1 MRDALLFLVSS
12 LVALSPATAAQGLRG
27 SAPQAATPKLEPLVQ
42 RYLQW
47 RGGTAFAA
55 MKTLRINSTVETG
68 GLSGSVREW
77 LDESGR
83 TREDSDFAVT
93 KQVAVRTPLHGWN
106 KDDGLVSPVGHFDVA
121 DTQHDLQVQFGDALR
136 PGSNAAV
143 TRLSDEDVDGGRY
156 AIVRVAFAANDFV
169 DLLLDPATGA
179 LHGTRTHRDGR
190 TTFTRLGD
198 WRVVDGVRLPFLRE
212 SYRANGKLDSTVK
225 VTAARVNERFAESL
239 FDRPEAETSLHW
251 AGAGSTGPLPFNL
264 LNGNRIYIPSTVNGA
279 PVEVLLDSGA
289 ETTILDKSF
298 AQRIGS
304 KSVGSVTAVGTGGE
318 DQAGLANDVTIT
330 IGNMTLDAGTVGV
343 LDLSGVSKRIG
354 VPLPVI
360 LGRQVFLQSIVDLD
374 LSGPTI
380 AFIDPAAFT
389 PPANAV
395 EVPLEP
401 LNGLRTVPVSVE
413 GRPAVPMTFDLGN
426 GGYMF
431 LEHVYWQ
438 HNRLLDGRPSSTR
451 SSGAIGGENINRV
464 ATLKS
469 VRFAG
474 TTFRDVPA
482 QFNTADVETDSDRQA
497 GNVGLPLLG
506 RFRLLIDFP
515 HNRLFAIPLT
525 DRVARPFERDRA
537 GLRVVRDGNRLDVTY
552 VAERSP
558 ASAAGWAKGDAIV
571 AIDGKPVGP
580 QTPLGPAGGLISA
593 PAGTTVVLTMADGS
607 KRRLTLANYF

>member
-1 MRDALLFLVSS
+1 MRNALVFLVSS
-12 LVALSPATAAQGLRG
+12 LIAVSPATAARTAGN
-27 SAPQAATPKLEPLVQ
+27 SAPKAATLKLEPLVQ

-47 RGGTAFAA
+47 RGGTAFAG
-55 MKTLRINSTVETG
+55 MKTLRIDSKVETG
-68 GLSGSVREW
+68 GLSGSAREW
-77 LDESGR
+77 LDSSGR
-83 TREDSDFAVT
+83 FREDSNFSVT
-93 KQVAVRTPLHGWN
+93 KQVVVRTPLHGWN
-106 KDDGLVSPVGHFDVA
+106 EDDGLVSPVGHFDVA
-121 DTQHDLQVQFGDALR
+121 DAQHDLQVQFGDALR
-136 PGSNAAV
+136 RGSKAAV
-143 TRLSDEDVDGGRY
+143 TRLPDEQVDGGRY
-156 AIVRVAFAANDFV
+156 AIVRIAFAANDYI

-190 TTFTRLGD
+190 TTFTRLSD
-198 WRVVDGVRLPFLRE
+198 WRMVDKVRIPFLRE
-212 SYRANGKLDSTVK
+212 SYRANGKLNSTVK
-225 VTAARVNERFAESL
+225 VTDATINAQFADSL
-239 FDRPEAETSLHW
+239 FDRPEAEKSLHW
-251 AGAGSTGPLPFNL
+251 ADAGSTGPLPFNL
-264 LNGNRIYIPSTVNGA
+264 LNGNRIYIPATVNGT

-298 AQRIGS
+298 AKRIGS

-330 IGNMTLDAGTVGV
+330 IGNMTLNAGTVGV

-360 LGRQVFLQSIVDLD
+360 LGREVFLQSIVDLD

-380 AFIDPAAFT
+380 AFIDPAGFT

-401 LNGLRTVPVSVE
+401 LNGLRTVPVSIE

-431 LEHVYWQ
+431 LEHAFWQ
-438 HNRLLDGRPSSTR
+438 HNRLLDGRRSSTR

-474 TTFRDVPA
+474 TTFHDVPA

-515 HNRLFAIPLT
+515 HNRLFAIPLA
-525 DRVARPFERDRA
+525 DRVTRPFERDRA

-552 VAERSP
+552 VAEDSP
-558 ASAAGWAKGDAIV
+558 ASAAGWEKGDVIV

-580 QTPLGPAGGLISA
+580 ETPLGPAGGLISA
-593 PAGTTVVLTMADGS
+593 PAGTTVTLTMADGT
-607 KRRLTLANYF
+607 KRRLTLADYF